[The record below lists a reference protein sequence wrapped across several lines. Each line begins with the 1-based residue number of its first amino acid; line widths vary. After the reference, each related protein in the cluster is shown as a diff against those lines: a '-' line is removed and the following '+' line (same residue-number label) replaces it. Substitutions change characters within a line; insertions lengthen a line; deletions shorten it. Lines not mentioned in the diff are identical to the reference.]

1 VNQIRRALISVSDKT
16 GLVPFVNALTARGVE
31 IVSTSGTAQVLK
43 EAAVDVTLVEDL
55 TGAAEMLGGRVKT
68 LHPAVHGGILARRH
82 EDDDMASLRD
92 RGITPIDLVVVNLYP
107 FQRLAGRRDIEES
120 ELLEN
125 IDIGGPAMLRA
136 AAKNFRDVAVVCD
149 PERYGFVLSELDD
162 NGLALSLPT
171 RRELAAEAFAH
182 TAGYDAT
189 IANWFTEAVDFPDR
203 LFVEMVKHTELP
215 YGENPHQRAA
225 YYAERGA
232 RRHVLSMV
240 HQHGGRGVTFNNI
253 ADISAGR
260 DIARE
265 FTLPVCVIV
274 KHTNPCGVAMGAR
287 IEDAFANALKC
298 DPQSA
303 FGGVIVMNRPV
314 SMALAETLAE
324 HFVEVIFA
332 PGYESGAA
340 ELLAKKPN
348 LRILETRERRR
359 SNPGER
365 DLRRVLGGMLVQDY
379 DSESED
385 RDMMSVATQRTPTE
399 REWGDLTFAWR
410 VAKHVGSNAIVI
422 ARDLATIG
430 IGAGQMSRVDAVRIA
445 LGKAQVPVEGAS
457 LASDAFFPFA
467 DGPQLA
473 LEAGVRSFIQPGGA
487 KRDDEVTSTVER
499 YGASMVF
506 TGRRH
511 FHH

>member
-1 VNQIRRALISVSDKT
+1 VNQIRRALVSVSDKT
-16 GLVPFVNALTARGVE
+16 GLVPFVNALAARGVE
-31 IVSTSGTAQVLK
+31 IVSTSGTASALREGGV
-43 EAAVDVTLVEDL
+43 EVTLVEDL

-68 LHPAVHGGILARRH
+68 LHPSIHGGILARRH
-82 EDDDMASLRD
+82 EDADMESLRSS
-92 RGITPIDLVVVNLYP
+92 GIEPIDLVIVNLYP
-107 FQRLAGRRDIEES
+107 FQRLAARRDVDEN
-120 ELLEN
+120 ELIEN

-162 NGLALSLPT
+162 NGLTLSLPT
-171 RRELAAEAFAH
+171 RRELASEAFAH

-189 IANWFTEAVDFPDR
+189 VANWFTEAVDFPER

-225 YYAERGA
+225 FYSERGA

-253 ADISAGR
+253 ADISSGR

-265 FTLPVCVIV
+265 FTLPACVII

-287 IEDAFANALKC
+287 IEDAFASAFAC

-303 FGGVIVMNRPV
+303 FGAVIILNRPV
-314 SMALAETLAE
+314 SVALAETLAE
-324 HFVEVIFA
+324 NFVEVIFA
-332 PGYESGAA
+332 PAYDDGAVDV
-340 ELLAKKPN
+340 LARKPN
-348 LRILETRERRR
+348 LRILESRERRR

-385 RDMMSVATQRTPTE
+385 RDMMTVVTQRTPSE

-422 ARDLATIG
+422 AKDLATVG

-445 LGKAQVPVEGAS
+445 LSKAQQSVEGAS
-457 LASDAFFPFA
+457 LASDAFFPFD
-467 DGPQLA
+467 DGPKLA
-473 LEAGVRSFIQPGGA
+473 VEAGVRSFIQPGGA
-487 KRDDEVTSTVER
+487 KRDDDVITAVDR
-499 YGASMVF
+499 HGASMVF

>member
-1 VNQIRRALISVSDKT
+1 MI
-16 GLVPFVNALTARGVE
+16 
-31 IVSTSGTAQVLK
+31 
-43 EAAVDVTLVEDL
+43 
-55 TGAAEMLGGRVKT
+55 
-68 LHPAVHGGILARRH
+68 
-82 EDDDMASLRD
+82 
-92 RGITPIDLVVVNLYP
+92 VNLYP
-107 FQRLAGRRDIEES
+107 FQRLAGRRDIDES
-120 ELLEN
+120 ELVEN

-265 FTLPVCVIV
+265 FTLPVCVII

-314 SMALAETLAE
+314 TLALARDARRALRRGHLRARLRRGRRRAAGEEAE
-324 HFVEVIFA
+324 PAHPRDARAAAVEPGRARPA
-332 PGYESGAA
+332 PGA
-340 ELLAKKPN
+340 
-348 LRILETRERRR
+348 RRR
-359 SNPGER
+359 CSCRTTTRSPR
-365 DLRRVLGGMLVQDY
+365 T
-379 DSESED
+379 
-385 RDMMSVATQRTPTE
+385 AT
-399 REWGDLTFAWR
+399 
-410 VAKHVGSNAIVI
+410 
-422 ARDLATIG
+422 
-430 IGAGQMSRVDAVRIA
+430 
-445 LGKAQVPVEGAS
+445 
-457 LASDAFFPFA
+457 
-467 DGPQLA
+467 
-473 LEAGVRSFIQPGGA
+473 
-487 KRDDEVTSTVER
+487 
-499 YGASMVF
+499 
-506 TGRRH
+506 
-511 FHH
+511 